1 MAIFS
6 AVSTASEPEL
16 VKKACS
22 IPSGAMP
29 ISRFASSKAFGWP
42 IWKAGA

>member
-6 AVSTASEPEL
+6 AVSTLSDPEL
-16 VKKACS
+16 VKKTCS
-22 IPSGAMP
+22 NGSGAM
-29 ISRFASSKAFGWP
+29 SRRRLASSNALGWP